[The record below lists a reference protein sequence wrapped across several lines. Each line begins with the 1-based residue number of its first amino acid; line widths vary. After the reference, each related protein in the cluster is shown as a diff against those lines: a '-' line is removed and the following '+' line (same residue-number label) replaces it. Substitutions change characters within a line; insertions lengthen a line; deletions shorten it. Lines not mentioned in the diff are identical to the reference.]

1 MSKKNEKKNYF
12 FFIYLFNND
21 LLYIYREQRYKS
33 FLSFNEENIFENI
46 NLIVVKM
53 KSGTMKVVNMKF
65 LLK

>member
-12 FFIYLFNND
+12 LFIYLFNND